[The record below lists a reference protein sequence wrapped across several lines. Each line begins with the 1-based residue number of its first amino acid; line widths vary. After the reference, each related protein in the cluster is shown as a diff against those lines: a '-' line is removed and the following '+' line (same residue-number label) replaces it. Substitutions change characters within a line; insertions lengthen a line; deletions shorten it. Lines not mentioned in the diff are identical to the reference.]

1 VSTRVRSFA
10 LEIPAEVLLYA
21 LTLTAVLGFDRL
33 FADDEYALPL
43 ILTATVAHAALAFL
57 RRRGFGILVASA
69 GAGLAVL
76 LANIWIHYGST
87 TRAGIPTGTT
97 WTSARADLDAAWA
110 LFQNVTAP
118 APSATG
124 FLLAAAIAVWL
135 VAVLA
140 DWAAFRLRSSV
151 ESVVPTLALIVFVAM
166 FGESRGRLT
175 TTLLYLTALL
185 VFIGTHRA
193 AHQATTGTWL
203 GAAQARHGYR
213 AILTGTAGLALVA
226 IVAGGVIGPA
236 FPGVDDDPIV
246 DWKNIGEGSDDPSRV
261 VISPLVDIRG
271 RLVDQQDVEVFTVR
285 SDQRSYWRLTALDTF
300 DGLVWKSRADYDD
313 ASGALPSDFTSG
325 TTVVTSSQEFQIRAL
340 SQVWL
345 PAAFEPRTLTNL
357 TDVGVSYEPT
367 SATLIVE
374 NGRSTSN
381 GLSYQTTSALPR
393 FDAAVLSTANEP
405 LPAEIAEGF
414 LVLPENFSPTAAS
427 LALELTSGLTTP
439 YEKAL
444 ALQNYFRN
452 GFTYDLDVA
461 AGHSTDTIEEF
472 LTLGRGYCEQF
483 AGTFAAMARAI
494 GLPSRVAVG
503 FTPGDEVEPGLYS
516 VRGEHAHAWPEVFIT
531 GAGWVAFEPTP
542 GRGAPG
548 AQNYTGVAEQ
558 QDESGPSTTP
568 TTRVEVPDDATA
580 TTTPD
585 PGFGDPGESDTNPPG
600 DEVASG
606 ADPGPGGGSDAL
618 RATLVVLGLIA
629 AVVAAL
635 VIGVPAVAGARR
647 RRLVAEVGDDAT
659 GRVRL
664 AWNDIASVG
673 RRIGVTPTAT
683 ETPVEYAGRLGGSL
697 GIDSGATHRLGMAA
711 EMAAFAATAPGEPL
725 VRDAEA
731 ARDAITESAEAK
743 ISFTHRVRWRMDPRR
758 IFG

>member
-1 VSTRVRSFA
+1 MNARARSSA
-10 LEIPAEVLLYA
+10 LEIPAEILLYA

-33 FADDEYALPL
+33 FVDNDYALPL
-43 ILTATVAHAALAFL
+43 IVTATVAHAALVLL
-57 RRRGFGILVASA
+57 RRGGFGILLASA

-76 LANIWIHYGST
+76 LANVWIHYGST
-87 TRAGIPTGTT
+87 TRAGIPTGGT
-97 WTSARADLDAAWA
+97 WTGARADLDAAWA
-110 LFQNVTAP
+110 LFQNVSAP

-151 ESVVPTLALIVFVAM
+151 ESVVPTLALVVFVAM

-175 TTLLYLTALL
+175 TTLLYLAALL

-203 GAAQARHGYR
+203 GAEQARHGYR
-213 AILTGTAGLALVA
+213 AILAGTAGLALVA
-226 IVAGGVIGPA
+226 IVAGGVIGPS
-236 FPGVDDDPIV
+236 FPGVDDEPIV

-313 ASGALPSDFTSG
+313 ASGTLPSDFTSG
-325 TTVVTSSQEFQIRAL
+325 TTVVTSSQEFRISAL

-374 NGRSTSN
+374 NGRPTSN
-381 GLSYQTTSALPR
+381 GLRYQTTSALPR
-393 FDAAVLSTANEP
+393 FDPAVLSSANAP
-405 LPAEIAEGF
+405 LPDEITGGF
-414 LVLPENFSPTAAS
+414 LALPENFSPTAAS
-427 LALELTSGLTTP
+427 LAVELTSGMTTP

-452 GFTYDLDVA
+452 DFTYDLDVA

-472 LTLGRGYCEQF
+472 LALGRGYCEQF
-483 AGTFAAMARAI
+483 AGTFAAMARVI

-568 TTRVEVPDDATA
+568 TTRVETPGDSSATP
-580 TTTPD
+580 TPD
-585 PGFGDPGESDTNPPG
+585 PGFEDPGGSDTVPPG

-606 ADPGPGGGSDAL
+606 ADPGPAGGSGAL

-629 AVVAAL
+629 VVVVGL
-635 VIGVPAVAGARR
+635 VLGVPALADARR
-647 RRLVAEVGDDAT
+647 RRLVAQVGDDAA

-673 RRIGVTPTAT
+673 HRIGVTPTAT
-683 ETPVEYAGRLGGSL
+683 ETPVEYAGRLGRSL
-697 GIDSGATHRLGMAA
+697 GIDSGASRRLGVAA
-711 EMAAFAATAPGEPL
+711 EMAAFAAAAPGEPL

-743 ISFTHRVRWRMDPRR
+743 ISVTARLRWRMDPRR
-758 IFG
+758 LFG